1 MIERLNSA
9 LNNVKKSGIRTFTAM
24 ARQVE
29 GCMFLTLG
37 EPDFNTPDEVKAR
50 ANAYYGNPEDA
61 VGYRKIRN
69 LIEAADAYLRLN
81 MIDLPCRFDVITIT
95 GAASHPYIRHFEQA
109 FRP

>member
-37 EPDFNTPDEVKAR
+37 EPDFNTPDEIKAR
-50 ANAYYGNPEDA
+50 AKADLDANLTHYPENNGSPA
-61 VGYRKIRN
+61 LRKAIAAFEKVGKALN
-69 LIEAADAYLRLN
+69 LI
-81 MIDLPCRFDVITIT
+81 
-95 GAASHPYIRHFEQA
+95 
-109 FRP
+109 